1 MKQLQHFFSDKPV
14 ASILDVGCGTGD
26 FIKLLDATFEG
37 KVRITGVDPGEQW
50 LKEARFRFPQEQIDF
65 VRMSGEQLL
74 FEDAS
79 FDVVTL
85 SNALHH
91 LENIEQTL
99 NEMKRVLKPDG
110 WLLIN
115 EISNGELSPAQENQ
129 RMLHH
134 FKSFVDRLHGITH
147 RPTWT
152 PDEILEIV
160 VQNKLEILDSFLHL
174 KMKTVNREELFL
186 EDKYREMASL
196 LEELQGRP
204 EFEQTK
210 DQLPLFRDR
219 LTKHG
224 FQTAPQLMV
233 IAKPVL
239 QHKKR

>member
-14 ASILDVGCGTGD
+14 AHVLDVGCGSGD
-26 FIKLLDATFEG
+26 FIKLLDTTFEG
-37 KVRITGVDPGEQW
+37 KARLTGIDPGEQW
-50 LKEARFRFPQEQIDF
+50 LKEARIRFPQEQVEFI
-65 VRMSGEQLL
+65 RMSGEQLR
-74 FEDAS
+74 FEDNT
-79 FDVVTL
+79 FDVVAL

-91 LENIEQTL
+91 LENIRQTL
-99 NEMKRVLKPDG
+99 NEMKRVVKPGG

-134 FKSFVDRLHGITH
+134 FKSFVDRLHGIAH
-147 RPTWT
+147 RETWT
-152 PDEILEIV
+152 PEEILAIIQENELDV
-160 VQNKLEILDSFLHL
+160 VDSFLHL

-186 EDKYREMASL
+186 DDKYRQMASL

-204 EFEQTK
+204 EYEQK
-210 DQLPLFRDR
+210 KELLPLFKER

-233 IAKPVL
+233 IGKAKN
-239 QHKKR
+239 